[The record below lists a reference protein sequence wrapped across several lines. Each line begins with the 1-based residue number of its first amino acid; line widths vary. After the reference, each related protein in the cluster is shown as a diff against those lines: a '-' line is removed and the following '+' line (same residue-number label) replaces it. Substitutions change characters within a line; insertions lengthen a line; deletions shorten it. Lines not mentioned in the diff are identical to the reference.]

1 MASNGKPPIG
11 IIGGTGVY
19 DPELFSKVEERKI
32 YTPFG
37 RPSDM
42 IQVGEYEGVGVAF
55 LPRHGREHT
64 IPPHGINYRANIW
77 ALRELGVKSILAPA
91 AVGSLQ
97 EDYSPGD
104 LVFVDQFIDR
114 TRGRRD
120 TFYEGGQ
127 ICHISTADPVCP
139 TLHGILCERARS
151 LKLKAHDRGTYVCI
165 QGPRFSTRAESNVFR
180 SWGAEVIGMTMYPE
194 CVLAREAQICY
205 STIAMVTDYDC
216 WMTGRVVDGMEVVKT
231 MMENVGKVR
240 KLLSDVIPRIP
251 TDGDCSCRHALDGAV
266 M

>member
-1 MASNGKPPIG
+1 MSSTETSIG

-19 DPELFSKVEERKI
+19 DPELFSDVREIKV
-32 YTPFG
+32 YTPYG
-37 RPSDM
+37 SPSDM
-42 IQVGEYEGVGVAF
+42 VQVGDYDGVGVAF
-55 LPRHGREHT
+55 LPRHGKEHT

-114 TRGRRD
+114 TRGRSD
-120 TFYEGGQ
+120 TFYDGGQ
-127 ICHISTADPVCP
+127 VCHISAADPVCP
-139 TLHGILCERARS
+139 TLHGLLREGASS
-151 LKLKAHDRGTYVCI
+151 LGLDAHESGTYICI
-165 QGPRFSTRAESNVFR
+165 QGPRFSTRAESNLFR

-205 STIAMVTDYDC
+205 ATIAMVTDYDC
-216 WMTGRVVDGMEVVKT
+216 WMTGRVVDGMEVVRT
-231 MMENVGKVR
+231 MRENVGKVK
-240 KLLSDVIPRIP
+240 KLLSEVIPRVP
-251 TDGDCSCRHALDGAV
+251 REGDCQCRHALDGAV

>member
-1 MASNGKPPIG
+1 MSSTEISLG

-19 DPELFSKVEERKI
+19 DPELFSDVHEIKV
-32 YTPFG
+32 YTPYG
-37 RPSDM
+37 SPSDM
-42 IQVGEYEGVGVAF
+42 VQVGEYDGVGVAF
-55 LPRHGREHT
+55 LPRHGKEHT

-97 EDYSPGD
+97 EGYSPGD

-114 TRGRRD
+114 TRGRND

-127 ICHISTADPVCP
+127 VCHISTADPVCP
-139 TLHGILCERARS
+139 TLHGILRESASS
-151 LKLKAHDRGTYVCI
+151 LGMDAHDRGTYICI
-165 QGPRFSTRAESNVFR
+165 QGPRFSTRAESNLFR

-194 CVLAREAQICY
+194 CVLAREVQVCY
-205 STIAMVTDYDC
+205 ATIAMVTDYDC
-216 WMTGRVVDGMEVVKT
+216 WMTGRVVDGMEVVRT
-231 MMENVGKVR
+231 MRQNVGKVK
-240 KLLSDVIPRIP
+240 KLLTEVIPRVP
-251 TDGDCSCRHALDGAV
+251 LEDDCQCRHALDGAV